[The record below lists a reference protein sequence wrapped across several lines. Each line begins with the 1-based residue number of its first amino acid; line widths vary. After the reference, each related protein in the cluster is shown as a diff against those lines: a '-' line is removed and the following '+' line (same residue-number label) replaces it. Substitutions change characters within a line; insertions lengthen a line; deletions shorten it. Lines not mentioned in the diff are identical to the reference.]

1 MTSSAGYGGVV
12 VFVDASFWVALIHQ
26 EDQYHQVSDELW
38 ERLWERL
45 LGQNA
50 TIITTNW
57 TLYEALTFF
66 NGRRRGRHDLALELY
81 SLASNTGDVVD
92 ASEYEGQA
100 LEIFRSHTDKR
111 WSVVDCANFVC
122 IQERHSTMALSFD
135 RDFAQAQ
142 AEFGFAVLG
151 AGAS

>member
-1 MTSSAGYGGVV
+1 MASFTGSGRIR
-12 VFVDASFWVALIHQ
+12 VFVDASFWVALIHD
-26 EDQYHQVSDELW
+26 EDQYHQASEDLW
-38 ERLWERL
+38 DRL
-45 LGQNA
+45 LGHDA

-57 TLYEALTFF
+57 TLYEALTFL

-81 SLASNTGDVVD
+81 ALALNSVDVVD
-92 ASEYEGQA
+92 ASAYEQEA

-111 WSVVDCANFVC
+111 WSIVDCANFVC
-122 IQERHSTMALSFD
+122 IRERQSTMALSFD

>member
-1 MTSSAGYGGVV
+1 MTSFTDSGRIR
-12 VFVDASFWVALIHQ
+12 VFVDASFWVALIHN
-26 EDQYHQVSDELW
+26 EDPYHQMSEDLW
-38 ERLWERL
+38 DRL
-45 LGQNA
+45 LGHD
-50 TIITTNW
+50 TTLITTNW
-57 TLYEALTFF
+57 TLYPALTFL
-66 NGRRRGRHDLALELY
+66 NSRRRGWLDLALELY
-81 SLASNTGDVVD
+81 VLAQDSGDIVD
-92 ASEYEGQA
+92 ASEFEQQV

-122 IQERHSTMALSFD
+122 IRERNSTMALSFD

>member
-1 MTSSAGYGGVV
+1 MASLTDFRNAI
-12 VFVDASFWVALIHQ
+12 VFVDASFWVALIHH
-26 EDQYHQVSDELW
+26 EDQYHPVSEDIW
-38 ERLWERL
+38 DRL
-45 LGQNA
+45 LRHDA

-57 TLYEALTFF
+57 TLYEALTFL
-66 NGRRRGRHDLALELY
+66 NSRRRGRHDLAMELHA
-81 SLASNTGDVVD
+81 LAMNSGEIVD
-92 ASEYEGQA
+92 ASAYEQQA

-122 IQERHSTMALSFD
+122 IRERHSTMALSFD

>member
-1 MTSSAGYGGVV
+1 MASFAGSGRIG
-12 VFVDASFWVALIHQ
+12 VFVDASFWVALIHD
-26 EDQYHQVSDELW
+26 EDQYHPVSEDLW
-38 ERLWERL
+38 DRL
-45 LGQNA
+45 LRHDA

-57 TLYEALTFF
+57 TLYEALTFL
-66 NGRRRGRHDLALELY
+66 NSRRRGRHDLALELHA
-81 SLASNTGDVVD
+81 LALNSGEIVD
-92 ASEYEGQA
+92 ASTYEQQA

-122 IQERHSTMALSFD
+122 IRERHSTMALSFD